1 MHYKKLFISINLKDA
16 NKQLLYKF
24 KAPKRSFFF
33 INK

>member
-24 KAPKRSFFF
+24 KAPKGAFFL
-33 INK
+33 

>member
-1 MHYKKLFISINLKDA
+1 MHYKKLFISINLKHA